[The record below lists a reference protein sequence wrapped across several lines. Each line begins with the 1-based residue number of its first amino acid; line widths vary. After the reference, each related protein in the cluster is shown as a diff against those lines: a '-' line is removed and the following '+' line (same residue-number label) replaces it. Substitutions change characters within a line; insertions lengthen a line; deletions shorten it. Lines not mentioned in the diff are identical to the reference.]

1 MGNSVSLC
9 ISQKRRRFE
18 VFVHRRPQPE
28 LPQNTS
34 LKFNEAREEIDD
46 DDMELSD
53 QPETVPVIPG
63 NNGTADDVL
72 PVPLLQ
78 LFFGSWRVEE
88 SDHHIHSSSS
98 GKHRVTILTREV
110 ILSSM
115 SLCGK
120 QWYCCHALCP

>member
-1 MGNSVSLC
+1 MTMTWSFPISPKLC
-9 ISQKRRRFE
+9 RS
-18 VFVHRRPQPE
+18 
-28 LPQNTS
+28 
-34 LKFNEAREEIDD
+34 
-46 DDMELSD
+46 
-53 QPETVPVIPG
+53 IPG

-98 GKHRVTILTREV
+98 GKHRFTILTREV

-115 SLCGK
+115 SLYGK
-120 QWYCCHALCP
+120 